1 MLFTVDRYVEALRLA
16 ATLHAG
22 QVVKGTTL
30 PYLVHV
36 TSVAA
41 ETVVGVEADRALVRD
56 PDLAIVC
63 ALLHD
68 TLEDTAGSPDAR
80 TALEVELAARFG
92 AAVAEGVAALSKDDR
107 LPKADRMADS
117 LRRIREQPREV
128 WMVKLADRI
137 TNLAPPPADWSPA
150 KRAAYR
156 AEAIVIADALGEASP
171 TLHARLRARIAGYAA
186 HLGDAPPG

>member
-1 MLFTVDRYVEALRLA
+1 MLFSADRYVEALRLA
-16 ATLHAG
+16 AQRHAG
-22 QVVKGTTL
+22 QVVKGTAL

-41 ETVVGVEADRALVRD
+41 ETIVGVEADRALVRD

-68 TLEDTAGSPDAR
+68 TLEDTAGSPEAR
-80 TALEVELAARFG
+80 AALHAELTDRFG
-92 AAVAEGVAALSKDDR
+92 AAVADGVAALSKDDR

-137 TNLAPPPADWSPA
+137 TNLAPPPDDWSPA

-156 AEAIVIADALGEASP
+156 AEAITIADALGEASP
-171 TLHARLRARIAGYAA
+171 TLHARLRGRIDAYAA
-186 HLGDAPPG
+186 HLAGGG